1 EWHGGY
7 SVSYVRKGTFGYRVR
22 GRSFDLVAG
31 STLVGRAGDEYLC
44 THDHVCG
51 DECLAF
57 RLPLEMI
64 DSMTGERLWQSRGF
78 PPIAELVVLGELGQA
93 AYEGRSDVGVDEVGV
108 TYAARFLEIV
118 AGKTRPRGPLTIRD
132 RRRAVDAA
140 LWLDENAHR
149 PIDLATAADQAG

>member
-1 EWHGGY
+1 MSSSGERDSISVFDYRCTASPHTRPFAEWHGGY

-64 DSMTGERLWQSRGF
+64 DSMTGERLWQ
-78 PPIAELVVLGELGQA
+78 
-93 AYEGRSDVGVDEVGV
+93 
-108 TYAARFLEIV
+108 
-118 AGKTRPRGPLTIRD
+118 
-132 RRRAVDAA
+132 
-140 LWLDENAHR
+140 
-149 PIDLATAADQAG
+149 